1 VGGID
6 RWEQFPWN
14 TNPWAKQRQAVWRER
29 ALDPTA
35 PYPLWQRVGMVALGA
50 HRKTG
55 RAEFDA
61 GELAQLLGV
70 SNQRQLAN
78 AMKKAKE
85 HGWLDCQSDST
96 CLIVPAHA
104 VHGGL

>member
-1 VGGID
+1 M
-6 RWEQFPWN
+6 
-14 TNPWAKQRQAVWRER
+14 
-29 ALDPTA
+29 L
-35 PYPLWQRVGMVALGA
+35 ALGS
-50 HRKTG
+50 HRKGG

-61 GELAQLLGV
+61 GEIAQLLGV

-85 HGWLDCQSDST
+85 HGWLDRHSDSA